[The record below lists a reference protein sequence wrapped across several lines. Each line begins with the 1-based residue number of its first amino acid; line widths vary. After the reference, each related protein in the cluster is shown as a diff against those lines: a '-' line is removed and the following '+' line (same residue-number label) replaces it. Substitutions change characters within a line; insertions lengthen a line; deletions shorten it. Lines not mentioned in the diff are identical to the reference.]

1 MFKIFRCLLC
11 LFLAGCSVSEG
22 QYAFI
27 SDRPL
32 ELSNLAGQNGAPV
45 SWAQALSR
53 QYVVALIP
61 FNEAAN
67 PQAAV
72 ALILREYHG
81 DYMTNVNIRLT
92 GIQLMPLYRYRS
104 WRISGTIIR
113 LPSQK
118 RFPAMAQKLH
128 NKQKTLARNTI

>member
-1 MFKIFRCLLC
+1 MSKIFRCLLC

-22 QYAFI
+22 QYAFV

-32 ELSNLAGQNGAPV
+32 KLSNLTGKGGAPV

-53 QYVVALIP
+53 QHVVALVP
-61 FNEAAN
+61 FSEAPS

-72 ALILREYHG
+72 ALILREYKG

-92 GIQLMPLYRYRS
+92 GMQLMPLYRYRS
-104 WRISGTIIR
+104 WRISGTVIR
-113 LPSQK
+113 LQHP
-118 RFPAMAQKLH
+118 
-128 NKQKTLARNTI
+128 